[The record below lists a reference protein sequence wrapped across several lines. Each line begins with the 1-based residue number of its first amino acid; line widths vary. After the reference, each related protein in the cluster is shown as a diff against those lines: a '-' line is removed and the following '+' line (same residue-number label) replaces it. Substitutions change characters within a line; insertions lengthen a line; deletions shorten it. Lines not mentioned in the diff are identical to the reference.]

1 MTALDHIGLSV
12 ADLEGQAEWYARAL
26 GLVPRDPGGIPEI
39 GLRVVFLVE
48 PDEGWALELLH
59 RPGSHPAPPARSAP
73 EHVLTQG
80 YGHICVRSSD
90 VDSLFERLVQSGAT
104 SIMEPTD
111 SPISG
116 VRMAFV
122 ADPEGNFIEML
133 DRPRPLG
140 SPPEAS

>member
-12 ADLEGQAEWYARAL
+12 ADLDAQAAWYEQAL
-26 GLVPRDPGGIPEI
+26 GLLPLEPGGIPAI
-39 GLRVVFLVE
+39 GLRVVFLVD

-59 RPGSHPAPPARSAP
+59 REGSEHPPLAASAP

-80 YGHICVRSSD
+80 YGHICLRVHN
-90 VDSLFERLVQSGAT
+90 VDEVYARLIAAGAT
-104 SIMEPTD
+104 SIMPPGD
-111 SPISG
+111 SPVSG

-133 DRPRPLG
+133 DRPG
-140 SPPEAS
+140 PPGTVRTSS